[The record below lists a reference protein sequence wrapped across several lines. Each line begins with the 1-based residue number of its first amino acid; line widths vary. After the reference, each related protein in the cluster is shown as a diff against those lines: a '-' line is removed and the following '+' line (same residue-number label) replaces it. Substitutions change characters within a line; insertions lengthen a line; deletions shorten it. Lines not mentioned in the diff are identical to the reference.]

1 MRGQKP
7 TTRNPPPPDRKSR
20 HFSGKNLNVGVKPRG
35 GEVGPFYKESTEMRD
50 RKKQR
55 ELRKTVG
62 REARLDRKNAYGND
76 DLTPY
81 QAVKNIIKK
90 EGAAK

>member
-1 MRGQKP
+1 M
-7 TTRNPPPPDRKSR
+7 
-20 HFSGKNLNVGVKPRG
+20 
-35 GEVGPFYKESTEMRD
+35 GPFYKENTEMRD

-62 REARLDRKNAYGND
+62 REARLERKNAYGND

-81 QAVKNIIKK
+81 QAVKNIIK

>member
-1 MRGQKP
+1 
-7 TTRNPPPPDRKSR
+7 
-20 HFSGKNLNVGVKPRG
+20 
-35 GEVGPFYKESTEMRD
+35 MRD

-62 REARLDRKNAYGND
+62 REARLERKNAYGND

-81 QAVKNIIKK
+81 QAEKNIIKK